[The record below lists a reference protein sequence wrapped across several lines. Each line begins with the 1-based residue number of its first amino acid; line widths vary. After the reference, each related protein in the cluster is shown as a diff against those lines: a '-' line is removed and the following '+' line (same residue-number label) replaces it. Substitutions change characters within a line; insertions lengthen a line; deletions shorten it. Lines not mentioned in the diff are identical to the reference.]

1 MSDVGADPSA
11 PAPRADAER
20 ARAARPNEL
29 SERPPLPPLPTFLAS
44 CTFVTHDLPG
54 IGGRIKERPEDF
66 LVEEQPLYQP
76 SGQGEHIYVMVQK
89 RLMPT
94 MAAARVLATH
104 FGVPLHAIGYAGLK
118 DKHAITLQVFSIHA
132 PGKKPEDF
140 PMLRHESMQV
150 LWADLHANKLRQGHL
165 AGNRF
170 SIKVRG
176 VDMTKAIHA
185 KRIMDRL
192 ERVGVPNRFGE
203 QRFGYLGRNQEVGR
217 GIILRDDRAVLDAL
231 LGPGPDDFHDHQRP
245 AREAY
250 ARGEFVAALD
260 GFNRH
265 NRTERV
271 VLGELSRGATPR
283 RAVKM
288 IGRQERSFYL
298 SAFQSAIFNHVLQ
311 ERVGNRGIAGLTTL
325 EPGDI
330 AFKHDSRATFDV
342 DAAIASDPSTAER
355 LTNFEISPSGPMWG
369 VSMRRAGVGVGVGGD
384 GSACDRLE
392 LLALESAGVSPADLA
407 RFEAQVPGSLEGVRR
422 PLRVRVSDFEVEG
435 GTDEHG
441 PYVRAAFDLPRGAF
455 ATEVMREVMKPA
467 RMDEPESGDSNE

>member
-1 MSDVGADPSA
+1 MD
-11 PAPRADAER
+11 
-20 ARAARPNEL
+20 ARPKPSSPTPSPPRGEGRGEGVTTNG
-29 SERPPLPPLPTFLAS
+29 ERTRAPLPTHLS
-44 CTFVTHDLPG
+44 PCTFITHDLPG
-54 IGGRIKERPEDF
+54 IAGHIKARPKDF

-76 SGQGEHIYVMVQK
+76 SGQGEHIYLMVQK

-118 DKHAITLQVFSIHA
+118 DKHAITLQVFSVHA

-140 PMLRHESMQV
+140 PMLQHDAMQV

-176 VDMTKAIHA
+176 VEMTKALAA
-185 KRIMDRL
+185 KRILDRL

-217 GIILRDDRAVLDAL
+217 GIILRDDHAVLDAL
-231 LGPGPDDFHDHQRP
+231 LGPGPEGFHDHQRP

-250 ARGEFVAALD
+250 LRGDFLAALD

-283 RAVKM
+283 RAAKM
-288 IGRQERSFYL
+288 IGRQERSFFL
-298 SAFQSAIFNHVLQ
+298 SAFQSAIFNRVLE
-311 ERVGNRGIAGLTTL
+311 ERLRERGVAGLTTL

-342 DAAIASDPSTAER
+342 DGAIASDPSTAER
-355 LTNFEISPSGPMWG
+355 LANFEISPSGPLWG
-369 VSMRRAGVGVGVGGD
+369 VSMRRAGGVEG

-392 LLALESAGVSPADLA
+392 LAALESAGVSPDDLA

-422 PLRVRVSDFEVEG
+422 PLRVRVTDIEVEG

-441 PYVRAAFDLPRGAF
+441 PYVRVAFDLPRGAF

-467 RMDEPESGDSNE
+467 RMDEPEAGDSIE

>member
-1 MSDVGADPSA
+1 MSDGDADQSA
-11 PAPRADAER
+11 DVPHADADGSR
-20 ARAARPNEL
+20 RDDAIGDTARPH
-29 SERPPLPPLPTFLAS
+29 LPPLSTYLLP
-44 CTFVTHDLPG
+44 CTFITHDLPG
-54 IGGRIKERPEDF
+54 IGGHIKARPEDF
-66 LVEEQPLYQP
+66 LVEEQPLYHP
-76 SGQGEHIYVMVQK
+76 SGQGEHIYLMVQK

-118 DKHAITLQVFSIHA
+118 DKQAITLQVFSVQT

-140 PMLRHESMQV
+140 PMLQHDAMQV

-176 VDMTKAIHA
+176 VDMTKVLAA
-185 KRIMDRL
+185 KRILDRL
-192 ERVGVPNRFGE
+192 ERIGVPNRFGE
-203 QRFGYLGRNQEVGR
+203 QRFGYLARNQEVGR

-231 LGPGPDDFHDHQRP
+231 LGPGPDDFIDHQRP
-245 AREAY
+245 ARDAY
-250 ARGEFVAALD
+250 IRGDFLAALD
-260 GFNRH
+260 AFSRH
-265 NRTERV
+265 HRTERV

-298 SAFQSAIFNHVLQ
+298 SAFQSALFNRVLE
-311 ERVGNRGIAGLTTL
+311 ERLRTRGAAGLTTF

-342 DAAIASDPSTAER
+342 DSAIAGDPSTDAR
-355 LTNFEISPSGPMWG
+355 LENFEISPSGPMWG
-369 VSMRRAGVGVGVGGD
+369 VSMRRAAG
-384 GSACDRLE
+384 GSACDAIE
-392 LLALESAGVSPADLA
+392 LASLESAGLSPDDLA

-422 PLRVRVSDFEVEG
+422 PLRVRVTDIEVEG

-441 PYVRAAFDLPRGAF
+441 PYVRVAFDLPRGAF

-467 RMDEPESGDSNE
+467 RMEEPEAADSVE